1 MESLG
6 DETRTAEVE
15 RGRSSPVRK
24 SVSEMGPVRAVQDSH
39 ALTSLECSSERGG
52 PILGPAELLEQG
64 DRSQFSMSK
73 TLHADSRMVKIV
85 FTYVISPDLGSNLER
100 QLSLINFFFRCGK

>member
-73 TLHADSRMVKIV
+73 
-85 FTYVISPDLGSNLER
+85 
-100 QLSLINFFFRCGK
+100 